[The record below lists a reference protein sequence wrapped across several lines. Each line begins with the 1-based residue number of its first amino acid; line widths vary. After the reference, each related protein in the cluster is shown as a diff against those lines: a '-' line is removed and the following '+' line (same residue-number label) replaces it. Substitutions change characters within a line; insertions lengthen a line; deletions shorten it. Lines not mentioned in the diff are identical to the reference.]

1 MNRYIL
7 SIIIYGLCGQLSF
20 AQRLIQ
26 KNIYVSSSKTTFLI
40 FDNKVDYFDLGS
52 SDVGLKRADNKDNI
66 IKIKAVN
73 EDFNETNLT
82 VMTSDGQYYSFI
94 INYKNNPDTLN
105 YFLKSDPKEQAKQAQ
120 TKIAESVPRPEKVD
134 NLNSNVNFA
143 QYADR
148 SFVAGKRKDKMIF
161 LVRGIYIKDNKLL
174 FQTEISNQS
183 NIDYDIDFLK
193 FSIKNKKR
201 FKKSISQ
208 ETEIIPISI
217 LSDATNIIKAG
228 NQPIQKVFVFD
239 KFTIPDKK
247 ELIIDLW
254 EKNGDRN
261 LAIAVSGQSLL
272 DAKKIT
278 E

>member
-7 SIIIYGLCGQLSF
+7 FITIFSLLDRSSS
-20 AQRLIQ
+20 AQSLIQ

-40 FDNKVDYFDLGS
+40 FDAKIDYFDLGS

-66 IKIKAVN
+66 IKIKAIN
-73 EDFNETNLT
+73 EGFKETNLT
-82 VMTSDGQYYSFI
+82 VMTSNNQYYSFI
-94 INYKNNPDTLN
+94 LNYSNNPDTLN
-105 YFLKSDPKEQAKQAQ
+105 YFLKSNIKDQAKQAQ
-120 TKIAESVPRPEKVD
+120 PKVVESELKPEKVD
-134 NLNSNVNFA
+134 SLDSPINLTQSAN
-143 QYADR
+143 R
-148 SFVAGKRKDKMIF
+148 SFVAGKRKNKMIF
-161 LVRGIYIKDNKLL
+161 LVKGIYIKNNKLL

-193 FSIKNKKR
+193 FSIKNKRR

-208 ETEIIPISI
+208 ETEIKPTSI
-217 LSDATNIIKAG
+217 LNDTNNIVKAG
-228 NQPIQKVFVFD
+228 NQPVKKVFIFE

-247 ELIIDLW
+247 ELVIDLW

-272 DAKKIT
+272 DAKKIA

>member
-1 MNRYIL
+1 MNKYVL
-7 SIIIYGLCGQLSF
+7 SIVIYSFCGQLSF
-20 AQRLIQ
+20 AQGLIQ

-52 SDVGLKRADNKDNI
+52 GDVGLKRADNKDNI
-66 IKIKAVN
+66 IKIKAIN
-73 EDFNETNLT
+73 EGFKETNLT
-82 VMTSDGQYYSFI
+82 VMTNNNQYYSFI
-94 INYKNNPDTLN
+94 LNYRDNPDTLN
-105 YFLKSDPKEQAKQAQ
+105 YFLKSNVKEQAKQQQ
-120 TKIAESVPRPEKVD
+120 TKIIESEPKTEKVD
-134 NLNSNVNFA
+134 SLDSPIKLTQSIN
-143 QYADR
+143 R
-148 SFVAGKRKDKMIF
+148 SFIAGKRKDKMIF
-161 LVRGIYIKDNKLL
+161 LVKGIYIKDNKLL

-247 ELIIDLW
+247 ELVIDLW

-272 DAKKIT
+272 DAKKLM